1 MRKVLLAVVAVA
13 VALMAAGCGSVASKP
28 APTLA
33 QFAAQA
39 NELCG
44 TLAQEQEAISA
55 RWAHG
60 FKPEGVGETEWIDLS
75 HVAREADSKIG
86 ALPRPPA
93 QARTIE
99 QLMLWY
105 AEELTYEGNYASAAE
120 HREVLNAEVAFRTF
134 IADAK
139 RNAAVARRL
148 GMTTCAKTAPESPAT
163 SVAS

>member
-1 MRKVLLAVVAVA
+1 MRKASLAVVAVA
-13 VALMAAGCGSVASKP
+13 VALMAAGCGTVASKP

-44 TLAQEQEAISA
+44 TLTQEQEAISA

-60 FKPEGVGETEWIDLS
+60 FNHGVGETEWIDLENVS
-75 HVAREADSKIG
+75 READAKIQG
-86 ALPRPPA
+86 LPRPPA
-93 QARTIE
+93 EARTIE

-120 HREVLNAEVAFRTF
+120 HRDVLNAEVAFRTF

-148 GMTTCAKTAPESPAT
+148 GMTTCAKTAPESPTT